1 MQSRPLVAKRKAY
14 VETIV
19 GVSKCACV
27 CHVSHLPSYPL
38 FTGRHLPTV
47 KTMRAGFLIT
57 AAKVW
62 AAAKLLQLSG
72 RLRQARAVLQGFKA
86 FSVQNTPK

>member
-1 MQSRPLVAKRKAY
+1 MF
-14 VETIV
+14 
-19 GVSKCACV
+19 V
-27 CHVSHLPSYPL
+27 CGRHVSHLRSYPM
-38 FTGRHLPTV
+38 FSGRHLPTV
-47 KTMRAGFLIT
+47 KTMRAGFFIT

-86 FSVQNTPK
+86 FTVQNTPK